1 MIDQFGA
8 DAVRLFILSDS
19 PPEKD
24 VQWSEQGMIAS
35 YKFVQKLW
43 ILHQKIKEKITTSK
57 NLDEDSEKNS
67 EFTNQLIEKITQN
80 LEKFNYNVIVANL
93 HEMYNFMNKSMDTF
107 NNTNKLRENY
117 SKILYLLSPILPHFS
132 SECIEDLGLKNQ
144 AEWPKADPKYL
155 KNDNIEI
162 VIQINGKK
170 RATINTSKNIT
181 ESEITLMAQ
190 KTSYFEKNFKNKK
203 IEKSIYIKDRLLN
216 LIIK

>member
-1 MIDQFGA
+1 MT
-8 DAVRLFILSDS
+8 VRICWRK
-19 PPEKD
+19 KD
-24 VQWSEQGMIAS
+24 I
-35 YKFVQKLW
+35 
-43 ILHQKIKEKITTSK
+43 
-57 NLDEDSEKNS
+57 
-67 EFTNQLIEKITQN
+67 
-80 LEKFNYNVIVANL
+80 
-93 HEMYNFMNKSMDTF
+93 
-107 NNTNKLRENY
+107 RENY

-144 AEWPKADPKYL
+144 ADWPKPDPKYL

-181 ESEITLMAQ
+181 ESQIILMAQ

-216 LIIK
+216 LIIR

>member
-1 MIDQFGA
+1 M
-8 DAVRLFILSDS
+8 
-19 PPEKD
+19 
-24 VQWSEQGMIAS
+24 
-35 YKFVQKLW
+35 
-43 ILHQKIKEKITTSK
+43 HQRIKEKITTSK

-93 HEMYNFMNKSMDTF
+93 HEMYNFMNKSIDTF
-107 NNTNKLRENY
+107 HNTNKLRENY

-144 AEWPKADPKYL
+144 ANWPKADPKYL

-170 RATINTSKNIT
+170 RAILNIKR
-181 ESEITLMAQ
+181 I
-190 KTSYFEKNFKNKK
+190 
-203 IEKSIYIKDRLLN
+203 
-216 LIIK
+216 